1 MIQMQSTRQTPC
13 NGTVPGIS
21 QLIFFQSTKKRCLTG
36 GGRNLCLQIET
47 KFQITYSIYGS
58 VYSAVGKG
66 AFKTL
71 GPANHRSS
79 TVVGFFKNRRVMHSA
94 LTCQHR
100 NKLRPVL
107 PKNLLKQKVY
117 NERIFRQSLDKLT
130 YVSLNGKCH
139 LCNVCQRICPLVFQ
153 KGEQCLV

>member
-71 GPANHRSS
+71 GPAKHRSS
-79 TVVGFFKNRRVMHSA
+79 TVVGFFKNRLVMHSA

-139 LCNVCQRICPLVFQ
+139 FCNVCQRICPLVFQ

>member
-1 MIQMQSTRQTPC
+1 MQSTRQTPC
-13 NGTVPGIS
+13 NG
-21 QLIFFQSTKKRCLTG
+21 FFQSTKKRCLTG
-36 GGRNLCLQIET
+36 GGRNLCMQIET
-47 KFQITYSIYGS
+47 KFRITYSIYGS

-79 TVVGFFKNRRVMHSA
+79 TVVGFFKNRRVMHST

-117 NERIFRQSLDKLT
+117 NERISRQSLDKLT

>member
-1 MIQMQSTRQTPC
+1 MQSTRQTLC

-21 QLIFFQSTKKRCLTG
+21 WFIFFQSTKKRCLTG
-36 GGRNLCLQIET
+36 GGRTLSLQIET
-47 KFQITYSIYGS
+47 KFQITYSIYYS
-58 VYSAVGKG
+58 VYSAVSKG

-71 GPANHRSS
+71 GPTNHRSS
-79 TVVGFFKNRRVMHSA
+79 TVVGFFKNRCVMHST
-94 LTCQHR
+94 LTCQHW

-117 NERIFRQSLDKLT
+117 NEKIFRQSLDKLT

-153 KGEQCLV
+153 QGEQCLV